1 MWYKA
6 RDLFAITMSLFA
18 LLCIGSMAFGCTAV
32 VLHGK
37 DIIAA
42 RNFDWTDGQAFV
54 VRHERGVKKEANLL
68 QDDDDDDF
76 NGLEWVSKYGSIT
89 FDVVE
94 TNLLYG
100 RINVP
105 VDGMNEKGLWVS
117 SLWLDDNNGKAVSNV
132 DFKRPSINN
141 WEFLGYLLDNCAD
154 VDEALNAIKNIQVIS
169 FNYADLS
176 VNLHFIM
183 ADSSGNVA
191 IVDILPDN
199 QVVIQKNPEFDIL
212 ANNLY
217 QSSLDNLKKYKGFG
231 GGLSLPKDAEA
242 SSENRF
248 VKAAIM
254 YDNFKKYH
262 KTSICDAFKIMKAT
276 EQNDVGEL
284 PYEGITQWTVGYDL
298 TKKEIYWYSRT
309 KEAKKFIK
317 LSEIDFS
324 KPKKITPLGIS
335 DVLVGDVT
343 NYFEMGGQVP
353 SNKKHKFLF
362 FVFNSV
368 SNDTH

>member
-1 MWYKA
+1 MFYKA
-6 RDLFAITMSLFA
+6 RELFVIVLTLFA

-42 RNFDWTDGQAFV
+42 RNLDWTDGQAFV
-54 VRHERGVKKEANLL
+54 VRHERGVKKEADLL

-76 NGLEWVSKYGSIT
+76 NSAEWVSRYGSIT

-100 RINVP
+100 QINIP
-105 VDGMNEKGLWVS
+105 VDGMNENGLWVS
-117 SLWLDDNNGKAVSNV
+117 SLWLDDNNGKVVNKV
-132 DFKRPSINN
+132 NFKRPSINN
-141 WEFLGYLLDNCAD
+141 WELVGYLLDNCAN
-154 VDEALNAIKNIQVIS
+154 VDDALSAIKNVQIIS
-169 FNYADLS
+169 FNYADMS

-191 IVDILPDN
+191 VVDILPDN
-199 QVVIQKNPEFDIL
+199 EIVVEKNPELDVL
-212 ANNLY
+212 TNNLY
-217 QSSLDNLKKYKGFG
+217 QSSLNNLKKYKGFG
-231 GGLSLPKDAEA
+231 GELILSKDAEA

-248 VKAAIM
+248 VKAAFL
-254 YDNFKKYH
+254 YDNFKKHH
-262 KTSICDAFKIMKAT
+262 KDSICDAFKIMRET

-298 TKKEIYWYSRT
+298 TKKVIYWYSRT
-309 KEAKKFIK
+309 KNAKKFIK

-324 KPKKITPLGIS
+324 KPQKINSLGIS

-343 NYFEMGGQVP
+343 NYFKTGEKAS

-362 FVFNSV
+362 FVFNSI
-368 SNDTH
+368 